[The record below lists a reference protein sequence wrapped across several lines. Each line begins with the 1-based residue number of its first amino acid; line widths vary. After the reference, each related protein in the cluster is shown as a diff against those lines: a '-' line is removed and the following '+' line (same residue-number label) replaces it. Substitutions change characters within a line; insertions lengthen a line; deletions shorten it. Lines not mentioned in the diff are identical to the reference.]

1 VTPIELLPFTPD
13 LLGAVAPWFDD
24 AETFRW
30 LGGRDWPENLLR
42 LIADPPREHRGS
54 SVRDRAGWI
63 ATLDREPVALID
75 TEVYEDGTAA
85 VALVVAP
92 AQRCRGV
99 GAATLAAIARLLAR
113 DRGVDAL
120 VGGVERHNDA
130 SHRCV
135 KAAGFVAVA
144 EVPDEEGFI
153 NYVLRLDPAGARGAS
168 GSAPRSARTPE
179 GRPSASRPDRP
190 RQRCVCSS
198 ACTPRQR

>member
-1 VTPIELLPFTPD
+1 VTPIELRPFTPD

-54 SVRDRAGWI
+54 AVRERASWI
-63 ATLDREPVALID
+63 ATVAGEPVALID
-75 TEVYEDGTAA
+75 TEIYVDGTAA

-92 AQRCRGV
+92 AQRRRGV
-99 GAATLAAIARLLAR
+99 GAAALAAIGRLLAR
-113 DRGVDAL
+113 SHGVDAL
-120 VGGVERHNDA
+120 IGGVEQHNEA

-135 KAAGFVAVA
+135 NAAGFVAVTDR
-144 EVPDEEGFI
+144 PDDEGFI

-168 GSAPRSARTPE
+168 GSALRSSRTPVE
-179 GRPSASRPDRP
+179 RPSASRPGRP
-190 RQRCVCSS
+190 R
-198 ACTPRQR
+198 